1 MSNATAKKRLPT
13 IKTVAPK
20 KGDLVVGHRVYAFVA
35 RDLPAVPGKVVEV
48 SPSGHMVRV
57 ETNETLVLFGLP
69 RFCRYTWRKDAGAY
83 QQINQKT
90 EKGLGLA
97 LRVGAP

>member
-1 MSNATAKKRLPT
+1 MATATKKKLSPIRT
-13 IKTVAPK
+13 QAPK

-35 RDLPAVPGKVVEV
+35 KDLPAVPGKVVEV

-69 RFCRYTWRKDAGAY
+69 RFCRYTWRKEVEAY
-83 QQINQKT
+83 QQINQPAK
-90 EKGLGLA
+90 KGLGLA
-97 LRVGAP
+97 LRLGAA

>member
-1 MSNATAKKRLPT
+1 MSQTARKAPP
-13 IKTVAPK
+13 IKTKAPG

-57 ETNETLVLFGLP
+57 EANETLVLFGLP
-69 RFCRYTWRKDAGAY
+69 RFCRFTWRKDVGAY
-83 QQINQKT
+83 QQIHQKT

-97 LRVGAP
+97 LRVGPA